1 MNRPAGDELL
11 TVARHALL
19 NELLPLLPEGKT
31 YDVLMIAN
39 AMAIAARELAA
50 SQAAGGLGGD
60 QVASYLHAQEVQSVE
75 PTEQGLASL
84 IRRRGIDTSR
94 HSSLRALLLSLTQE
108 KLALSNPKYLRHE
121 AD

>member
-11 TVARHALL
+11 SVARRALL
-19 NELLPLLPEGKT
+19 DELLPLLPEGKT

-50 SQAAGGLGGD
+50 TQAAGGQGVD
-60 QVASYLHAQEVQSVE
+60 QAASFLRAQGAQSAE
-75 PTEQGLASL
+75 PAEAELAAL
-84 IRRRGIDTSR
+84 IRRRDIDTSR
-94 HSSLRALLLSLTQE
+94 HSSLRAVLLSLTQA

-121 AD
+121 AN

>member
-11 TVARHALL
+11 SVARRALL
-19 NELLPLLPEGKT
+19 DELLPLLPEGKT

-50 SQAAGGLGGD
+50 TQAAGGQGVD
-60 QVASYLHAQEVQSVE
+60 QAASFLRAQGAQSAE
-75 PTEQGLASL
+75 PGEAELAAL
-84 IRRRGIDTSR
+84 IRRRDIDTSR
-94 HSSLRALLLSLTQE
+94 HSSLRALLLSLTQA

-121 AD
+121 AN

>member
-11 TVARHALL
+11 SVARRALL
-19 NELLPLLPEGKT
+19 DELLPLLPEDKT

-50 SQAAGGLGGD
+50 SQVAGGRGG
-60 QVASYLHAQEVQSVE
+60 ARIAGFLHIEKVQGTQ
-75 PTEQGLASL
+75 PTEAGLAAL

-94 HSSLRALLLSLTQE
+94 HSSLRALLLSLTRE
-108 KLALSNPKYLRHE
+108 KLALSNPKYLRQE